1 MLQRIGIVV
10 LLALVLGCKVA
21 ASPADIVRKAYNAEQ
36 TAVFSGRLTNM
47 VSMDG
52 RTQTATVNIN
62 RSASKLRMEYDSG
75 PMSGVVVIEDG
86 KLVYTLV
93 KSSKMVYAALPPPAT
108 DRVKLLLSNYTPVA
122 SGKDKVAGRVA
133 VVIKLQPKMPG
144 NPKLVLW
151 VDEKTGIILRSERY
165 LHTGALATRSAY
177 NSISFNPVFSTALYA
192 LPKQWRRVNTDA
204 ASNPL
209 SADQVKKL
217 AGFKPLEPLYVPKG
231 YVRDGYFLRKT
242 GSGKIAAVLKY
253 TDGLNSITVFERVCG
268 NGQGRGKGM
277 GYGRRMR
284 AGNMGMGKNRCMT
297 KSEPFGI
304 VGEAQVNSIMITVTA
319 DISQSQIQK
328 ITNSF

>member
-1 MLQRIGIVV
+1 
-10 LLALVLGCKVA
+10 
-21 ASPADIVRKAYNAEQ
+21 
-36 TAVFSGRLTNM
+36 
-47 VSMDG
+47 
-52 RTQTATVNIN
+52 
-62 RSASKLRMEYDSG
+62 MEYASG

-86 KLVYTLV
+86 KSVYTLV
-93 KSSKMVYAALPPPAT
+93 KSTKMVYAAIPPPAT

-122 SGKDKVAGRVA
+122 SGKEKVAGRLTD
-133 VVIKLQPKMPG
+133 VISLQPKTPG

-165 LHTGALATRSAY
+165 LHTGVLATRSTY
-177 NSISFNPVFSTALYA
+177 SSISFSPVLSSTLYT
-192 LPKQWRRVNTDA
+192 LPKQWRRVNTGA
-204 ASNPL
+204 ASNPI
-209 SADQVKKL
+209 SADQIRKL
-217 AGFKPLEPLYVPKG
+217 AGFKPLKPLYVPKG
-231 YVRDGYFLRKT
+231 YILDGFFLCRT

-253 TDGLNSITVFERVCG
+253 TDGLNSITVFERECG
-268 NGQGRGKGM
+268 NGQGRGMGR

-304 VGEAQVNSIMITVTA
+304 VGEAQVNSIMITLTA